1 MTLISRVSRFNK
13 KKISNSN
20 HDDPK
25 IFIVGSP
32 NVGKSVIFNSLTGSY
47 VVVSNYPGT
56 TVEVSR
62 GTRKIGDVRYEVIDT
77 PGMYSLTSISEE
89 ESVAR
94 KILLKENPDILLNVV
109 DSKNLQK
116 MLTLTLQL
124 IEANLRI
131 ILILNM
137 YDEAEKAGLRID
149 WRLLE
154 NELGIRVIKTI
165 AVTGEGMDE
174 LRKEIASSVK
184 KKAADRTSS
193 RIEYGEPLESFIS
206 TLEKLISDNYGLSE
220 RSIAL
225 LLLQRDTE
233 IHELIRENEPDTYT
247 KLSEVIEK
255 AEARYSYPLNYVIA
269 LRRRQACAKIA
280 NKVVTS
286 STLARSSLSEKISNT
301 LINPITGFPILF
313 LVLYFGI
320 YQFVGVL
327 GAQLIVEFLEE
338 EIFGKI
344 IIPLATSIVVNI
356 IPFKIL
362 QDLFIGDYGIITLG
376 IRYAVSII
384 LPIVTLFF
392 FVFAFLEDTGYLPRL
407 ALLMDRA
414 FKKIGLS
421 GRAVIPMTLGFGCDT
436 MATIV
441 TRTLETKKER
451 IIATFLLALAIPC
464 SAQLGV
470 IFAILSGNP
479 VALLIWAVTIILVF
493 LLIGFLTSKVVTGAP
508 PSFFIELPPIR
519 IPKLKNVLVKTYTRM
534 EWYFIEVFPIFIFAS
549 VLIWIGQILG
559 IFDVALMLLSYPV
572 QWIGLP
578 AEASVTFLF
587 GFFRRDY
594 GAAGLF
600 DLNKGGLMSGN
611 SMLVATV
618 TLTLFLPCIA
628 QLFIN
633 IKERGL
639 KTALAMALF
648 IFPFAFLVGFLL
660 NSLLNLGGIVI

>member
-1 MTLISRVSRFNK
+1 MTLISRFSSLNK
-13 KKISNSN
+13 KTISNSN
-20 HDDPK
+20 SKNPK

-32 NVGKSVIFNSLTGSY
+32 NVGKSVIFNSLTGKY

-62 GTRKIGDVRYEVIDT
+62 GTGKIEDVHYEVIDT

-94 KILLKENPDILLNVV
+94 KILLKENPDILLNVI

-137 YDEAEKAGLRID
+137 YDEAEKAGLKID

-154 NELGIRVIKTI
+154 NEIGIRVIKTI

-174 LRKEIASSVK
+174 LRKEISSAMK
-184 KKAADRTSS
+184 KKPTGRTSFG
-193 RIEYGEPLESFIS
+193 IEYGEPLESIIR
-206 TLEKLISDNYGLSE
+206 TLEELISNNYGLSK

-225 LLLQRDTE
+225 LFLQRDAE
-233 IHELIRENEPDTYT
+233 IHELIRDSEPETYT
-247 KLSEVIEK
+247 NLCKVIEK
-255 AEARYSYPLNYVIA
+255 AEEKYNRPLNYVIA
-269 LRRRQACAKIA
+269 LRRRQACAKIT
-280 NKVVTS
+280 NQVLTS
-286 STLARSSLSEKISNT
+286 STLSKPSLSEKISSAM
-301 LINPITGFPILF
+301 INPITGFPILF
-313 LVLYFGI
+313 LILYFGI

-338 EIFGKI
+338 EVFNKI
-344 IIPLATSIVVNI
+344 IIPLASSIVVNI
-356 IPFKIL
+356 VPFKIL
-362 QDLFIGDYGIITLG
+362 QELFIGDYGIITLG

-441 TRTLETKKER
+441 TRTLETNKER

-470 IFAILSGNP
+470 MFAILSGNP
-479 VALLIWAVTIILVF
+479 VAILIWATTIILVF

-534 EWYFIEVFPIFIFAS
+534 EWYFIEVFPIFILAS

-559 IFDVALMLLSYPV
+559 IFDLALMLLSYPV

-578 AEASVTFLF
+578 PETSVTFLF

-600 DLNKGGLMSGN
+600 DLHKSGLLSGN
-611 SMLVATV
+611 SMLVAAV

-660 NSLLNLGGIVI
+660 KSLLNLGGIVI

>member
-1 MTLISRVSRFNK
+1 MTLISRVSHLNK
-13 KKISNSN
+13 KNISNSN
-20 HDDPK
+20 YNHPK

-32 NVGKSVIFNSLTGSY
+32 NVGKSVIFNSLTRSY
-47 VVVSNYPGT
+47 VIVSNYPGT

-62 GTRKIGDVRYEVIDT
+62 GTARIGDIQYEVIDT
-77 PGMYSLTSISEE
+77 PGMYSLASISED

-116 MLTLTLQL
+116 MLALTLQL

-137 YDEAEKAGLRID
+137 YDEAEKAGLKID
-149 WRLLE
+149 SKFLE
-154 NELGIRVIKTI
+154 DKLGIRVIKTI
-165 AVTGEGMDE
+165 AVTGQGMDK
-174 LRKEIASSVK
+174 LREEISSSVK
-184 KKAADRTSS
+184 PKNNVRKSLRVQ
-193 RIEYGEPLESFIS
+193 YGEPLESFIK
-206 TLEKLISDNYGLSE
+206 TLEESISKNYGLSK

-225 LLLQRDTE
+225 LLLQRDAE
-233 IHELIRENEPDTYT
+233 IHELIRESEPENYT
-247 KLSEVIEK
+247 KLCEVIVK
-255 AEARYSYPLNYVIA
+255 AEVRYSYPLNYVIA
-269 LRRRQACAKIA
+269 LRRRQACAKIT
-280 NKVVTS
+280 NSVIIS
-286 STLARSSLSEKISNT
+286 SKLTKPSLSEKISNAM
-301 LINPITGFPILF
+301 INPITGFPILF

-344 IIPLATSIVVNI
+344 VIPLATSIVVNI

-362 QDLFIGDYGIITLG
+362 QELFIGDYGIITLG
-376 IRYAVSII
+376 IRYAISII

-441 TRTLETKKER
+441 TRTLETNKER
-451 IIATFLLALAIPC
+451 IIATLLLALAIPC

-479 VALLIWAVTIILVF
+479 IAMLIWATTIILVF
-493 LLIGFLTSKVVTGAP
+493 LLIGFLTSKVVTGEP

-519 IPKLKNVLVKTYTRM
+519 IPKLNNVLVKTYTRM
-534 EWYFIEVFPIFIFAS
+534 EWYFIEVFPIFILAS
-549 VLIWIGQILG
+549 VVIWIGQILG
-559 IFDVALMLLSYPV
+559 VFDLAVMLLSYPV

-578 AEASVTFLF
+578 AETSVTFLF

-600 DLNKGGLMSGN
+600 DLHRSGVLSGN
-611 SMLVATV
+611 SMLVAAV

-628 QLFIN
+628 QLSMN
-633 IKERGL
+633 IKERGI
-639 KTALAMALF
+639 KIAAAMALF

-660 NSLLNLGGIVI
+660 NSLLNLVGIVI

>member
-1 MTLISRVSRFNK
+1 MTLISRISRLNK
-13 KKISNSN
+13 KKVSDSN
-20 HDDPK
+20 HDDQK
-25 IFIVGSP
+25 IFIVGPP
-32 NVGKSVIFNSLTGSY
+32 NVGKSVIFNLLTGSY

-62 GTRKIGDVRYEVIDT
+62 GTGKIGDVRYEVIDT

-94 KILLKENPDILLNVV
+94 KILLKENPEILLNVV

-137 YDEAEKAGLRID
+137 YDEAEKAGLKID

-165 AVTGEGMDE
+165 AVTEEGIDE
-174 LRKEIASSVK
+174 LRKEISSSVK
-184 KKAADRTSS
+184 KKTVDRTSL
-193 RIEYGEPLESFIS
+193 RIEYGEPLESFIR
-206 TLEKLISDNYGLSE
+206 TLEKLISNNYGLSE

-225 LLLQRDTE
+225 LLLQRDAE
-233 IHELIRENEPDTYT
+233 IHEIIRESEPDNYT
-247 KLSEVIEK
+247 KLYEVIEK

-269 LRRRQACAKIA
+269 LRRRQTSAKIA
-280 NKVVTS
+280 NQVVTS
-286 STLARSSLSEKISNT
+286 STLAKTSLSEKISNAM
-301 LINPITGFPILF
+301 INPITGFPILF

-344 IIPLATSIVVNI
+344 IIPLAASIVVHI

-421 GRAVIPMTLGFGCDT
+421 GRA
-436 MATIV
+436 
-441 TRTLETKKER
+441 ER
-451 IIATFLLALAIPC
+451 
-464 SAQLGV
+464 
-470 IFAILSGNP
+470 LS
-479 VALLIWAVTIILVF
+479 L
-493 LLIGFLTSKVVTGAP
+493 
-508 PSFFIELPPIR
+508 
-519 IPKLKNVLVKTYTRM
+519 
-534 EWYFIEVFPIFIFAS
+534 
-549 VLIWIGQILG
+549 
-559 IFDVALMLLSYPV
+559 
-572 QWIGLP
+572 
-578 AEASVTFLF
+578 
-587 GFFRRDY
+587 
-594 GAAGLF
+594 
-600 DLNKGGLMSGN
+600 
-611 SMLVATV
+611 
-618 TLTLFLPCIA
+618 
-628 QLFIN
+628 
-633 IKERGL
+633 
-639 KTALAMALF
+639 
-648 IFPFAFLVGFLL
+648 
-660 NSLLNLGGIVI
+660 

>member
-1 MTLISRVSRFNK
+1 MTLITRISHLYK

-20 HDDPK
+20 YNHPK

-47 VVVSNYPGT
+47 VTVSNYPGT

-62 GTRKIGDVRYEVIDT
+62 GTARIGDIQYEVIDT
-77 PGMYSLTSISEE
+77 PGMYSLASISEE

-116 MLTLTLQL
+116 MLALTLQL

-137 YDEAEKAGLRID
+137 YDEAEKAGLQID
-149 WRLLE
+149 WKFLE
-154 NELGIRVIKTI
+154 NKLGIRVIKTI
-165 AVTGEGMDE
+165 AVTGQGMDK
-174 LRKEIASSVK
+174 LREEISSSVK
-184 KKAADRTSS
+184 PKNNVRKSLRVQ
-193 RIEYGEPLESFIS
+193 YGEPLESFVK
-206 TLEKLISDNYGLSE
+206 TLEELISKNYGLSKK
-220 RSIAL
+220 SIAL
-225 LLLQRDTE
+225 LLLQRDAE
-233 IHELIRENEPDTYT
+233 IHELIRENEPENYA
-247 KLSEVIEK
+247 KLCEVIEK
-255 AEARYSYPLNYVIA
+255 AEVKYSYPLNYVMA
-269 LRRRQACAKIA
+269 LRRRQACAKIT
-280 NKVVTS
+280 NSVIMS
-286 STLARSSLSEKISNT
+286 SKLTKSSLSEKISNAM
-301 LINPITGFPILF
+301 INPITGFPILF
-313 LVLYFGI
+313 FVLYFGI

-327 GAQLIVEFLEE
+327 GAQIIVEFLEE

-344 IIPLATSIVVNI
+344 VIPLATSLVVNI

-362 QDLFIGDYGIITLG
+362 QELFIGDYGIITLG

-441 TRTLETKKER
+441 TRTLETNKER
-451 IIATFLLALAIPC
+451 IIATLLLALAIPC

-479 VALLIWAVTIILVF
+479 IALLIWATTIILVF
-493 LLIGFLTSKVVTGAP
+493 LLIGFLTSKVVTGEP

-534 EWYFIEVFPIFIFAS
+534 EWYFIEIFPIFILAS
-549 VLIWIGQILG
+549 VVIWIGQISG
-559 IFDVALMLLSYPV
+559 AFDLAVMLLSYPV

-600 DLNKGGLMSGN
+600 DLHRSGLLSGN
-611 SMLVATV
+611 SMLVAAV

-628 QLFIN
+628 QLSIN
-633 IKERGL
+633 IKERGI
-639 KTALAMALF
+639 KTAVAMALF

-660 NSLLNLGGIVI
+660 NSLLNLAGIAI